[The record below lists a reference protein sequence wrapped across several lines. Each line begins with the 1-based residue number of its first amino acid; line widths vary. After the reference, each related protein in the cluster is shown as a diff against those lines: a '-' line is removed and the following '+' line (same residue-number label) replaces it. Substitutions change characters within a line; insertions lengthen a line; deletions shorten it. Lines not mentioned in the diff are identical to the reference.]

1 MADFVSGT
9 KKPNILITGTPGTGK
24 TTTSIETCERI
35 GFKHVNVGD
44 LVAAHGC
51 HFGKDDD
58 FDTLI
63 LDEDKI
69 CDILEPILEEGGII
83 LDYHSCDFFPE
94 RWFDLILVLKS
105 NTETLY
111 DRLIARGYNDL
122 KRQENME
129 CEIMQIVLEQARES
143 YNNDIIYE
151 LNSNNM
157 EELNSNVDRIEV
169 WYNNWLQQNNQS

>member
-1 MADFVSGT
+1 M
-9 KKPNILITGTPGTGK
+9 
-24 TTTSIETCERI
+24 
-35 GFKHVNVGD
+35 
-44 LVAAHGC
+44 
-51 HFGKDDD
+51 
-58 FDTLI
+58 
-63 LDEDKI
+63 
-69 CDILEPILEEGGII
+69 
-83 LDYHSCDFFPE
+83 
-94 RWFDLILVLKS
+94 
-105 NTETLY
+105 Y

>member
-1 MADFVSGT
+1 
-9 KKPNILITGTPGTGK
+9 
-24 TTTSIETCERI
+24 
-35 GFKHVNVGD
+35 
-44 LVAAHGC
+44 
-51 HFGKDDD
+51 
-58 FDTLI
+58 
-63 LDEDKI
+63 
-69 CDILEPILEEGGII
+69 
-83 LDYHSCDFFPE
+83 
-94 RWFDLILVLKS
+94 LKS